1 MLNLSL
7 LADIE
12 EEVVNE
18 QPAPTEAEI
27 TEDAKAEVAQAEEG
41 GDIEVKDT
49 EVLAES
55 QILSAQFDE
64 LLAMQNHIT
73 KYGVDRTFLALFN
86 RGNKLSRALG
96 VDIPACESVDAVG
109 YPTSALSVACLE
121 AFGHKE
127 KGVVAK
133 IVDFIVALM
142 HKIKNLAARFWTWL
156 TGLLDNQATK
166 WLKLRNITK
175 NRIVA
180 KNVGSDI
187 IVPAIGAEF
196 DANLGARFLRLG
208 VLDILVDGIKDGFKL
223 YTVDIFTYDINPE
236 SMHIDRWTDSINARK
251 LSEQITVTEH
261 DMTKPTTITANNA
274 NAALKRLAG
283 NISTAFQEMD
293 MVKKALG
300 VFNEKI
306 KTAENAVTKAMN
318 GIEKTI
324 NLGAKKTGTAY
335 INWDFKH
342 KSESDASGKIS
353 FGSGNKKAVV
363 AAKNALIDL
372 KARQSTVQKVA
383 SIYTRCIKI
392 MLRSYANV
400 LFTFTIE
407 K

>member
-12 EEVVNE
+12 EEIVNE
-18 QPAPTEAEI
+18 QPAPTEAEV

-64 LLAMQNHIT
+64 LLAMRNHIA
-73 KYGVDRTFLALFN
+73 KHGVDRTFLALFN
-86 RGNKLSRALG
+86 KGNKLSRALG
-96 VDIPACESVDAVG
+96 VNIPACESIDAVG
-109 YPTSALSVACLE
+109 YPTSALSMACLE
-121 AFGHKE
+121 ALDNGK
-127 KGVVAK
+127 KGVIAK
-133 IVDFIVALM
+133 IIDFVVALV

-166 WLKLRNITK
+166 WLKLQRIAK

-196 DANLGARFLRLG
+196 NANLGKRFLGWDFLEIIG
-208 VLDILVDGIKDGFKL
+208 DAIKMEWEVISKI
-223 YTVDIFTYDINPE
+223 DIFSTDDIFKRE
-236 SMHIDRWTDSINARK
+236 LLRTDRWADSTNARK
-251 LSEQITVTEH
+251 LTEEIASTEH

-274 NAALKRLAG
+274 DAALKRLA
-283 NISTAFQEMD
+283 NSIHDAFRGMAE
-293 MVKKALG
+293 VKKTLG
-300 VFNEKI
+300 IFNDKV
-306 KTAENAVTKAMN
+306 KQAENAVTKAMN
-318 GIEKTI
+318 GI
-324 NLGAKKTGTAY
+324 KKTTNLAG
-335 INWDFKH
+335 D
-342 KSESDASGKIS
+342 
-353 FGSGNKKAVV
+353 KKAVV

-372 KARQSTVQKVA
+372 KARQSAVQKVA
-383 SIYTRCIKI
+383 NIYTRCIKI
-392 MLRSYANV
+392 MLRSYAKV

>member
-12 EEVVNE
+12 EEIVNE

-64 LLAMQNHIT
+64 LLAMRNHIA
-73 KYGVDRTFLALFN
+73 KHGVDRTFLALFN
-86 RGNKLSRALG
+86 KGNKLSRALG
-96 VDIPACESVDAVG
+96 VNIPACESVDAVG
-109 YPTSALSVACLE
+109 CSTSALSMACLE
-121 AFGHKE
+121 ALDNGK
-127 KGVVAK
+127 KGVIAK
-133 IVDFIVALM
+133 IIDFVVALV

-166 WLKLRNITK
+166 WLKLQNIAK
-175 NRIVA
+175 NRIVT

-196 DANLGARFLRLG
+196 NADLGKRFLRLG
-208 VLDILVDGIKDGFKL
+208 ILDLFDDFCRDYVKV
-223 YTVDIFTYDINPE
+223 YTVDIFTYDIFD
-236 SMHIDRWTDSINARK
+236 MHYDRWADSTNARK
-251 LSEQITVTEH
+251 LSEQIAGTEY
-261 DMTKPTTITANNA
+261 DMTKPTTITANM
-274 NAALKRLAG
+274 AAATLKRLDN
-283 NISTAFQEMD
+283 NIRTAFWEMNQ
-293 MVKKALG
+293 VKMTLG
-300 VFNEKI
+300 IFKEKI
-306 KTAENAVTKAMN
+306 KQAENTVTKTMN
-318 GIEKTI
+318 GVEKSI
-324 NLGAKKTGTAY
+324 NLGGKKTGTAY
-335 INWDFKH
+335 TNWDFKD
-342 KSESDASGKIS
+342 KDETDVSGKIS
-353 FGSGNKKAVV
+353 FGSGDKKAVV
-363 AAKNALIDL
+363 AAKNILIDL
-372 KARQSTVQKVA
+372 KNRQSAVQKVA

>member
-55 QILSAQFDE
+55 QILSAQFDK

-166 WLKLRNITK
+166 WLKLQRITK
-175 NRIVA
+175 NRIVD

-196 DANLGARFLRLG
+196 DANLGERFLRMG
-208 VLDILVDGIKDGFKL
+208 ILDMLTDAVKDCFIDMLTDAVKDCFKL
-223 YTVDIFTYDINPE
+223 YTMDIFTYDISFN
-236 SMHIDRWTDSINARK
+236 STHMDRWTDSTNARK
-251 LSEQITVTEH
+251 LAEQIAIVEQNMAKTAAVTG
-261 DMTKPTTITANNA
+261 KNA
-274 NAALKRLAG
+274 GATLKRLAS
-283 NISTAFQEMD
+283 NIRIAFWEMD
-293 MVKKALG
+293 EVKKALG
-300 VFNEKI
+300 VFNEKV
-306 KTAENAVTKAMN
+306 KTAEDAVTKAMN
-318 GIEKTI
+318 SIEKTI
-324 NLGAKKTGTAY
+324 NLT
-335 INWDFKH
+335 
-342 KSESDASGKIS
+342 
-353 FGSGNKKAVV
+353 GNKKAVV

-383 SIYTRCIKI
+383 SIYTRCIRV
-392 MLRSYANV
+392 MLRSYAKV